1 MTKLMEIY
9 KCEIC
14 GNIVEMIHGG
24 AGELVCCGVPMIKM
38 EENTVD
44 AAVEKHIPVIEE
56 IDEGI
61 KVKVGSVAH
70 PMIEKHYIEWI
81 EVQNG
86 PWINRKHL
94 TPDDEPEAEFYV
106 KNNDKLE
113 VRAYCNIHGLW
124 KKE

>member
-14 GNIVEMIHGG
+14 GNIVEMVHGG

-38 EENTVD
+38 DENTVE

-70 PMIEKHYIEWI
+70 PMMEKHYIEWI
-81 EVQNG
+81 EVKNG

-94 TPDDEPEAEFYV
+94 APGDKPEAEFYI
-106 KNNDKLE
+106 KMNDKLE
-113 VRAYCNIHGLW
+113 VRAYCNLHGLW
-124 KKE
+124 KMK

>member
-1 MTKLMEIY
+1 
-9 KCEIC
+9 
-14 GNIVEMIHGG
+14 
-24 AGELVCCGVPMIKM
+24 MIKM

-61 KVKVGSVAH
+61 RVKVGSVAH
-70 PMIEKHYIEWI
+70 PMVEKHYIEWI

-86 PWINRKHL
+86 AWLNRKHL

-106 KNNDKLE
+106 KMNDKLE

>member
-14 GNIVEMIHGG
+14 GNIVEMVHGG
-24 AGELVCCGVPMIKM
+24 AGELVCCGQPMVKM
-38 EENTVD
+38 DENTVD
-44 AAVEKHIPVIEE
+44 AAVEKHIPVVEDIA
-56 IDEGI
+56 EGI
-61 KVKVGSVAH
+61 RVKVGSVAH
-70 PMIEKHYIEWI
+70 PMMEKHYIEWI

-86 PWINRKHL
+86 AWINRKHL

-106 KNNDKLE
+106 KNSDKLE

>member
-14 GNIVEMIHGG
+14 GNIVEMVHGG
-24 AGELVCCGVPMIKM
+24 AGELVCCGQPMKKM
-38 EENTVD
+38 TENTVD
-44 AAVEKHIPVIEE
+44 AAVEKHVPVIEE
-56 IDEGI
+56 IAEGI
-61 KVKVGSVAH
+61 RVKVGAVPH
-70 PMIEKHYIEWI
+70 PMMEKHYIEWI

-86 PWINRKHL
+86 AWVNRKHL
-94 TPDDEPEAEFYV
+94 THEDKPEAEFYV

-124 KKE
+124 KKK

>member
-9 KCEIC
+9 KCEKC
-14 GNIVEMIHGG
+14 GNIVEMVHGG
-24 AGELVCCGVPMIKM
+24 PGELVCCGVPMIKL
-38 EENTVD
+38 EENTVE
-44 AAVEKHIPVIEE
+44 ASAEKHIPVIEE

-70 PMIEKHYIEWI
+70 PMMEKHYIEWI

-86 PWINRKHL
+86 SWVNRKHL
-94 TPDDEPEAEFYV
+94 TSDDKSEAEFYV
-106 KNNDKLE
+106 KNNDRLE
-113 VRAYCNIHGLW
+113 VRAYCNLHGLW